1 MVNRR
6 QEEPGSLKEAVA
18 LVFAGIFT
26 QRLAPRA
33 LMLQNYSFMSH
44 EMSAWFSVNMCLG
57 HSEQTCALDC
67 LNTLRQRQS
76 PQLHFDL
83 MAWMLHTFVIV
94 MAIHMLFRREGGVGS
109 HPYTFR
115 HVPRPT
121 RLMKSVLRAWVANEG
136 PKECCGIFFGCFK
149 VAREPFESQ
158 RPSWF
163 IFIVWMGQI
172 LNLPHPRRCLCW
184 ELVRTCFWV

>member
-1 MVNRR
+1 MQSESSRLYRWELEPLLACGQAIKATLGVVNRR

-57 HSEQTCALDC
+57 HSEQTCALNC

-83 MAWMLHTFVIV
+83 MT
-94 MAIHMLFRREGGVGS
+94 
-109 HPYTFR
+109 
-115 HVPRPT
+115 
-121 RLMKSVLRAWVANEG
+121 
-136 PKECCGIFFGCFK
+136 
-149 VAREPFESQ
+149 
-158 RPSWF
+158 
-163 IFIVWMGQI
+163 
-172 LNLPHPRRCLCW
+172 
-184 ELVRTCFWV
+184 